1 MPVYA
6 ATSRPSLDFGVAW
19 AHCRTCFPFL
29 FPYPVSSESER
40 QKLIAPPH
48 SIRLS
53 CSTLYPGPGLWGTL
67 VHSPTDTS
75 LVSTM
80 EGKLVPPTD
89 KWGAKAPWGGWGT
102 PREPES
108 GLALAEGQWA
118 SLQTTGATGVV

>member
-1 MPVYA
+1 MPVRA

-53 CSTLYPGPGLWGTL
+53 CSTLCPGPGLWGTL

-80 EGKLVPPTD
+80 EGKLVPPLTD
-89 KWGAKAPWGGWGT
+89 GVLRLHGEDGDT
-102 PREPES
+102 REPEA
-108 GLALAEGQWA
+108 GLAW
-118 SLQTTGATGVV
+118 GVR